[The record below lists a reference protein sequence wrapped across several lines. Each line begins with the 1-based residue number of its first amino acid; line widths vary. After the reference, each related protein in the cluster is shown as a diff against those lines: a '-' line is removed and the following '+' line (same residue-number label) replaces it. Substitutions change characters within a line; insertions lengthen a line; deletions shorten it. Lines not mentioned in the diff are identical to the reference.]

1 MKVKYFLIFQL
12 LDYDASMCQVY
23 ICVQVCMHICE
34 HICGSIELY
43 GKYMYRCRGKR
54 CRGRGGILSYLLHQ
68 LNSELEDRASF
79 IFLALELHVSYYAH
93 PTFLRVLDIQIPVL
107 ILAWLRI

>member
-1 MKVKYFLIFQL
+1 MGNTCIDVEER
-12 LDYDASMCQVY
+12 DVG
-23 ICVQVCMHICE
+23 V
-34 HICGSIELY
+34 G
-43 GKYMYRCRGKR
+43 
-54 CRGRGGILSYLLHQ
+54 GGILSYLLHQ